1 MKKGSHCIKRAD
13 FYAEKE
19 GFYAEKEGGGGRG
32 GGGWGASKTRP
43 GPDASRAGKTLPSIS
58 WHAKGRPSRGAC
70 PQGVFWASPDE
81 ALGEG
86 SPCAEKARAT
96 GLKTRGERTKKLL
109 ILY

>member
-43 GPDASRAGKTLPSIS
+43 GPDASRAGKRSPAYHGMPRGGRQGEHAPRGYFGLPQTRR
-58 WHAKGRPSRGAC
+58 WERGR
-70 PQGVFWASPDE
+70 
-81 ALGEG
+81 G
-86 SPCAEKARAT
+86 SGRIKRLWRDAQMGPLMENHDA
-96 GLKTRGERTKKLL
+96 
-109 ILY
+109 